1 MSYFVDLAIIALQLI
16 IILEVGTWIHGL
28 LEIKREV
35 IKNKCTSMREAIE
48 VKEDDDDEE
57 D

>member
-1 MSYFVDLAIIALQLI
+1 MPYIIDLAIIALQLI

-35 IKNKCTSMREAIE
+35 IKNKCTSMREAME
-48 VKEDDDDEE
+48 VEEDEDDEE

>member
-35 IKNKCTSMREAIE
+35 IKNKYTSMRDVIE
-48 VKEDDDDEE
+48 VKEDGDDEE

>member
-1 MSYFVDLAIIALQLI
+1 MPYIIDFAIIALQLI

-35 IKNKCTSMREAIE
+35 IKNKCTSMREAME
-48 VKEDDDDEE
+48 VEEDDGDEE